1 MRCPPGALPHGT
13 TIVALKF
20 PGGVVIAGDRRSTQG
35 NMIAGRDVQKVYI
48 TDDYTATGIAGTA
61 AIAVEFARLYAVELE
76 HYEKTEGVPLT
87 FRGKVNRL
95 ATMVR
100 GNLGAAL
107 QGFVALPLLAAY
119 DLDDP
124 DPQAAGRIVSFDAAG
139 GWNIEEEGYQ
149 SVGSGSIFAKSSI
162 KKLYSRVVDA
172 DSALRV
178 AVEALYD
185 AADDDSATG
194 GPDLVRGIYPTAV
207 ILAAEGAEDVAE
219 ERIAALAREVIESR
233 SRARYFRSR
242 QCCSVARCAGR
253 FVSFPYFIS
262 PEQAMRERSE
272 LARKGI
278 ARGRSVVALA
288 YSGGVLFVAENPSRS
303 LQKVSELYD
312 RVGFAAVGRFN
323 EFDNLRRGGIQF
335 ADTRGYAY
343 DRRDVTGRQLANVY
357 AQTLGTIFTEQAKP
371 YEVELC
377 VAEVA
382 HYGET
387 KPPEL
392 YRITYDGSIADEPH
406 FVVMGGTTEPIATA
420 LNESYTENARL
431 VRRRQGRGRRAE
443 GRRQRRRLGAAHT
456 GAVDAGGRHP
466 GREPAAPRV
475 PADHRLGTGSA
486 SALKRIRTPRSRTAT
501 RSWPWPNW

>member
-1 MRCPPGALPHGT
+1 MTWPHREQPAFPSPLPGAPSVPVDLSSFSELLRRQAPELLPVNMSGAVGAAPSGALPHGT

-100 GNLGAAL
+100 GNLAAAL

-119 DLDDP
+119 DLNDP

-162 KKLYSRVVDA
+162 KKLYSRVVDL

-207 ILAAEGAEDVAE
+207 VLAAEGAEEVPEA
-219 ERIAALAREVIESR
+219 RIAELAREVIESR
-233 SRARYFRSR
+233 AGADTFRTS
-242 QCCSVARCAGR
+242 SGPSAD
-253 FVSFPYFIS
+253 
-262 PEQAMRERSE
+262 
-272 LARKGI
+272 
-278 ARGRSVVALA
+278 ARGDS
-288 YSGGVLFVAENPSRS
+288 
-303 LQKVSELYD
+303 
-312 RVGFAAVGRFN
+312 
-323 EFDNLRRGGIQF
+323 
-335 ADTRGYAY
+335 
-343 DRRDVTGRQLANVY
+343 
-357 AQTLGTIFTEQAKP
+357 
-371 YEVELC
+371 
-377 VAEVA
+377 
-382 HYGET
+382 
-387 KPPEL
+387 
-392 YRITYDGSIADEPH
+392 
-406 FVVMGGTTEPIATA
+406 
-420 LNESYTENARL
+420 
-431 VRRRQGRGRRAE
+431 
-443 GRRQRRRLGAAHT
+443 
-456 GAVDAGGRHP
+456 
-466 GREPAAPRV
+466 
-475 PADHRLGTGSA
+475 
-486 SALKRIRTPRSRTAT
+486 
-501 RSWPWPNW
+501 